1 MEEQS
6 KNRRHSRDF
15 SKSNSSNCLSL
26 QDELKMYGELNSFSK
41 DPEEDDESG
50 REDNEDTQNKQ
61 RTENKR
67 NIGKRKMFSATPT
80 DFSEAE
86 TSSSGFSDE
95 TSNKSTQTERNLV
108 PGSFLCSIADGDD
121 CKFSIYDDA
130 CPIESRFR
138 KTPEYRTLFKEIFA
152 VLKRA
157 AEAKDDGERL
167 PLLDDITPLVE
178 VPKVPPVTPAKED
191 PPLDFED
198 LQSLPESLNMSEAA
212 SETSSIQDSSLDQ
225 TIKIENDTQGP
236 STEPTAGP
244 SENVKEIKKQTN
256 DILEYLSIGIG
267 VKKKN
272 KKRHANS
279 PARKLKVSEIVEK
292 IEGSAPNS
300 PRRSARRRK
309 EWKNYDSPRQGNSR
323 NQSPA
328 VQPRVLT
335 TLERS
340 SPSSSQPKSSVWG
353 TQPFVSKA
361 AQEIAQLKKL
371 EKSYAEVLR
380 HTPKSFISKR
390 KSGTSP
396 VV

>member
-26 QDELKMYGELNSFSK
+26 QDELKMYGELNSFNK

-50 REDNEDTQNKQ
+50 REDNEDAQNKQ
-61 RTENKR
+61 RAENKR

-191 PPLDFED
+191 PPVDFED

-212 SETSSIQDSSLDQ
+212 SETSSIQDTSLDQ
-225 TIKIENDTQGP
+225 TIKFENDVTQGP
-236 STEPTAGP
+236 SKEPTAGP
-244 SENVKEIKKQTN
+244 SETVKGINKQTN
-256 DILEYLSIGIG
+256 DILEYLSIEIG
-267 VKKKN
+267 RKKKN

-279 PARKLKVSEIVEK
+279 PARKLKVSELVEK

-300 PRRSARRRK
+300 PRRSGRRRK
-309 EWKNYDSPRQGNSR
+309 NFDSPRQGNSR

-340 SPSSSQPKSSVWG
+340 SPSSSQPKSSAWG
-353 TQPFVSKA
+353 TQTFVSKA
-361 AQEIAQLKKL
+361 AQEVAQLKKL

-380 HTPKSFISKR
+380 HTPKSYISKR
-390 KSGTSP
+390 KSITSP